1 MLDEMDRNRERYE
14 EGKTMLANSP
24 LRSKVHVAAAMKTMG
39 LVEERP
45 TENGSCALVLT
56 ERAIRQIAD
65 LKKYL

>member
-1 MLDEMDRNRERYE
+1 
-14 EGKTMLANSP
+14 
-24 LRSKVHVAAAMKTMG
+24 MKTLG

-56 ERAIRQIAD
+56 PKAISQIEH